1 MRPFR
6 KSLFELRKKV
16 LDEQYL
22 EWALQF
28 VFTGRDVPDLFPLDG
43 KE

>member
-1 MRPFR
+1 MIPTR

-22 EWALQF
+22 ELALVF
-28 VFTGRDVPDLFPLDG
+28 AFTGRDVPDLFPLDG

>member
-1 MRPFR
+1 MISGR

-22 EWALQF
+22 ELALLF
-28 VFTGRDVPDLFPLDG
+28 GFTGRDVPDLFPVDG